1 MDRHPASTCPP
12 AGDPGATGPDG
23 RRSSPH
29 CEVPAGHNQRT
40 SPRFQWKTKRSIS
53 VVAVLALQ
61 VVAGFVVP
69 VPSAG
74 AVTPPSDARTVASST
89 PVPPLL
95 LESQTGWVTAGAD
108 FDLHLRT
115 TLQTVPVARLGITV
129 AVYPCLSSI
138 SGFDQSTASGPL
150 GTPMSSTATALPVS
164 SLVVPGG
171 ALDLRMPVVLGT
183 APATGAGATAPFT
196 IHLVPVNGQCGSF
209 PSGVYP
215 VRIQLVDTS
224 GPVVLG
230 SLTTHLIYSQA
241 PTTTQRLRVAVVL
254 PVQITQSPSHTTTPS
269 QLLVNPASA
278 LTTPSDGTVDA
289 VTATVATIAT
299 DHPSVPVTVQVSG
312 QTVALL
318 STPAHQQTITQL
330 GQLAATPVVHQ
341 LTAAPFTPVDATAL
355 VGSGLATELALQV
368 ARGLQVVGAATG
380 HSSPTGPPGQTPA
393 LGAWIAGGGLDPA
406 TIGTLAGDGFQQ
418 VVLPASQLS
427 AVPTYGSTTAPFN
440 LNGLRASSVRVMAAD
455 DALTARFSS
464 HPGNPVLAAHQLVAE
479 LAQRYYEAP
488 NGITPRAVMA
498 VAPSGWNDDPAF
510 VGALL
515 GSLDGNPVVQPVTT
529 AQLFALFPN
538 PATCRSGCRLRSGG
552 GSGLPAAS
560 ISAQRIRVNGFAV
573 SAVGAHALALQ
584 LSDLVLGGE
593 TETLRPSQ
601 QSAVVANAG
610 AAIDAQFGQLAVEGG
625 QSVTLTSHSGQV
637 PITIRSTA
645 PYPVAATLA
654 LSSDKLLFR
663 NRLGQWSTGVVLTG
677 VVLQPR
683 ISNVINVQV
692 QTRSS
697 GVFRLDVNL
706 LAPIGP
712 VRLAKAEL
720 TVRSTSSSVVGVALT
735 IGAVTVLA
743 VWWVRTSIRRRV
755 KRKVDEAEEEAT
767 AECTT
772 GPVPSGRSAGTPEP
786 P

>member
-12 AGDPGATGPDG
+12 AGDIGATGPDG
-23 RRSSPH
+23 GRSSPR
-29 CEVPAGHNQRT
+29 CGVPAGRSQGT
-40 SPRFQWKTKRSIS
+40 SPRRRGKWRRSIS
-53 VVAVLALQ
+53 VGGISALLT
-61 VVAGFVVP
+61 VAGFFVP

-74 AVTPPSDARTVASST
+74 AVPSSSDARTIASST
-89 PVPPLL
+89 PLPPLL
-95 LESQTGWVTAGAD
+95 LETQTGWVTPGTD
-108 FDLHLRT
+108 FDLHLRISV
-115 TLQTVPVARLGITV
+115 QTVPVARLGITV

-138 SGFDQSTASGPL
+138 SGFDQSTTSGSL
-150 GTPMSSTATALPVS
+150 GAPMSSTTNSLPVN
-164 SLVVPGG
+164 SLVAPGG

-183 APATGAGATAPFT
+183 APASGAGTTAPFT
-196 IHLVPVNGQCGSF
+196 IHLVPVNGQCGLF
-209 PSGVYP
+209 PSGVFP

-241 PTTTQRLRVAVVL
+241 PTTTQRLRVALVL
-254 PVQITQSPSHTTTPS
+254 PVQITQNASPTTTPS
-269 QLLVNPASA
+269 HLLANPASA
-278 LTTPSDGTVDA
+278 LTAPSDGTVDA
-289 VTATVATIAT
+289 VTATVAAIAN
-299 DHPSVPVTVQVSG
+299 DHPSVPVTLQVSG

-341 LTAAPFTPVDATAL
+341 LTAAAFTPVDATAL

-380 HSSPTGPPGQTPA
+380 HPAPSAPPGQSPS
-393 LGAWIAGGGLDPA
+393 LGAWITGGGLDPA
-406 TIGTLAGDGFQQ
+406 TIGTLTSDGFQQ

-427 AVPTYGSTTAPFN
+427 AIPTYGSTTAPFV
-440 LNGLRASSVRVMAAD
+440 LNGARGSTVRAMAAD
-455 DALTARFSS
+455 DALTSRFSS

-479 LAQRYYEAP
+479 LAQLYFEAP

-498 VAPSGWNDDPAF
+498 VAPPGWNDDPAF

-515 GSLDGNPVVQPVTT
+515 GSLNGNPLVQPVTT

-552 GSGLPAAS
+552 SGGLPVAA

-573 SAVGAHALALQ
+573 SAVGAHTIALQ
-584 LSDLVLGGE
+584 LSDLVLAGE
-593 TETLRPSQ
+593 TDTLRPAQ

-610 AAIDAQFGQLAVEGG
+610 AAVDAQFGQLAVEGD

-645 PYPVAATLA
+645 PYPVLATLA

-663 NRLGQWSTGVVLTG
+663 NRQGQWSTGIVLTG
-677 VVLQPR
+677 IVLQPR
-683 ISNVINVQV
+683 ISTVVNVQV
-692 QTRSS
+692 QTRAS
-697 GVFRLDVNL
+697 GVFRLDVSL
-706 LAPIGP
+706 LAPSGP

-735 IGAVTVLA
+735 IGAVAVLA
-743 VWWVRTSIRRRV
+743 VWWVRTSMRRRV
-755 KRKVDEAEEEAT
+755 KRKVDEAEA
-767 AECTT
+767 AAIA
-772 GPVPSGRSAGTPEP
+772 GPSAGTPELP
-786 P
+786 